1 MKSHNKARK
10 ALAVSLALA
19 LLVCLFPTAALAAG
33 ETIRI
38 GSTAELIQAI
48 QNQEDGQTWVL
59 AEGTYDVG
67 DACTGIQA
75 NLNGVQQ
82 GFVLP
87 LYADNLTIRGE
98 GDVTLT
104 STFDPNTGA
113 WSYQNFITVGGVGV
127 TLENLKLQGNH
138 NSYFD
143 GCNKVLE
150 LVGGGKDL
158 TLKNVQC
165 LPLAGDGGQNSGSIY
180 INVADAGS
188 TKLEDVTL
196 YSWIN
201 ARAVTTGTVLA
212 RNVVQDFTDNV
223 YAGYSDST
231 YGYAWNPGISGSN
244 VQLDGFTIKVDG
256 QAEFIQQVMKN
267 IRPGTTIELMS
278 DIAVSE
284 EVYIN
289 GADGVTI
296 NGNGH
301 TITAADDFHMNLEG
315 QIQLFKIEADGVAL
329 NDVNLVATPANKHT
343 LDIYGAQDVLL
354 NNVTLNHENASGGA
368 PLVVNGSEVTIS
380 GGFTVVT
387 GDNSWYGVNVD
398 SKNGPAALAFAEDA
412 TLSFSDNSGSGD
424 KVLIFPQNSGTE
436 YDDPVITNQS
446 AHITLDVDENGILNL
461 HTHNP
466 VAVAAQSA
474 TCTEQGNTAYWY
486 CEGCGKYFA
495 DQALTQEIALA
506 DTLIPATGH
515 AQTEVKGV
523 KPATC
528 TETGYTGDLVC
539 SICGEVLEQGEA
551 VAKLGHDYADGI
563 CTRCGAAD
571 PAAQPVETVP
581 SADPSPAPTAPGE
594 EGEPS
599 VMPQTGDEHSMALWL
614 SLTLLAALALVGTG
628 LYLRKQRAL

>member
-1 MKSHNKARK
+1 MSANRSRPIHNKKEVFLLKSHNKARK

-223 YAGYSDST
+223 YAGYYDTLGDGGSFRLLKKLTKVTRLRQPSRLLVITDSD
-231 YGYAWNPGISGSN
+231 GSLFYDFM
-244 VQLDGFTIKVDG
+244 LDPTWTD
-256 QAEFIQQVMKN
+256 MTM
-267 IRPGTTIELMS
+267 PGTP
-278 DIAVSE
+278 
-284 EVYIN
+284 
-289 GADGVTI
+289 
-296 NGNGH
+296 H
-301 TITAADDFHMNLEG
+301 TGFG
-315 QIQLFKIEADGVAL
+315 
-329 NDVNLVATPANKHT
+329 
-343 LDIYGAQDVLL
+343 
-354 NNVTLNHENASGGA
+354 NAS
-368 PLVVNGSEVTIS
+368 
-380 GGFTVVT
+380 
-387 GDNSWYGVNVD
+387 
-398 SKNGPAALAFAEDA
+398 
-412 TLSFSDNSGSGD
+412 
-424 KVLIFPQNSGTE
+424 
-436 YDDPVITNQS
+436 
-446 AHITLDVDENGILNL
+446 
-461 HTHNP
+461 
-466 VAVAAQSA
+466 
-474 TCTEQGNTAYWY
+474 
-486 CEGCGKYFA
+486 
-495 DQALTQEIALA
+495 
-506 DTLIPATGH
+506 
-515 AQTEVKGV
+515 
-523 KPATC
+523 
-528 TETGYTGDLVC
+528 
-539 SICGEVLEQGEA
+539 
-551 VAKLGHDYADGI
+551 YADGHVKAY
-563 CTRCGAAD
+563 RYNELM
-571 PAAQPVETVP
+571 PYN
-581 SADPSPAPTAPGE
+581 SE
-594 EGEPS
+594 EHKYLWS
-599 VMPQTGDEHSMALWL
+599 GDG
-614 SLTLLAALALVGTG
+614 TLDANII
-628 LYLRKQRAL
+628 